1 MQGRLHPVSPV
12 SIADCPHSLA
22 HDPFV
27 RRGLRC
33 LLRRRI
39 KVELLDALSIGISA
53 CRRDFGTAGTVM
65 FLLEI
70 GELLEDWTRKKSV
83 ADLAESLSL
92 HVDRVWL
99 KNGNDEVLVSIGQ
112 VKPGDLVVVRAGGV
126 IPLDGVVA
134 EGEITVNQASL
145 TGESVPVAK
154 RPGGTLYAG
163 TVVEEGECVLEVKQA
178 SGQGRYDQIVDMI
191 QRSEQMKSAAEAK
204 RPTWPTSWCPIP
216 SPGAAGF
223 APHPECDPSPVG
235 AHGGLLLCLKAGDAF
250 GSHVCH
256 AGGRA

>member
-1 MQGRLHPVSPV
+1 HM
-12 SIADCPHSLA
+12 A
-22 HDPFV
+22 PFL
-27 RRGLRC
+27 RKGLRC
-33 LLRRRI
+33 LGRRQI

-126 IPLDGVVA
+126 
-134 EGEITVNQASL
+134 
-145 TGESVPVAK
+145 
-154 RPGGTLYAG
+154 
-163 TVVEEGECVLEVKQA
+163 
-178 SGQGRYDQIVDMI
+178 
-191 QRSEQMKSAAEAK
+191 
-204 RPTWPTSWCPIP
+204 
-216 SPGAAGF
+216 
-223 APHPECDPSPVG
+223 
-235 AHGGLLLCLKAGDAF
+235 
-250 GSHVCH
+250 
-256 AGGRA
+256 